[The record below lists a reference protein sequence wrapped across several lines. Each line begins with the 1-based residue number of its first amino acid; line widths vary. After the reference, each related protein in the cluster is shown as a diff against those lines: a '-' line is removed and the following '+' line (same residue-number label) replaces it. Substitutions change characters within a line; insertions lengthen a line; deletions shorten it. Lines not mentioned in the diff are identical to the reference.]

1 MMMEFLSG
9 MRTELMVTAVIFILL
24 FIKLGRGMEN
34 HTLLAVTQVMLL
46 AASALSFWPQ
56 ESGSLFGG
64 MFTHSA
70 LQGFQKSILLTGTY
84 LVSLL
89 FSNWLRRSP
98 HMTEFLV
105 LMLSS
110 LLGMCFLISSAHL
123 LMFYLSLEL
132 TTIPLAAM
140 SNFDL
145 NQKKSSEAA
154 MKMILSSA
162 FSSGILLFGI
172 SLVYGAT
179 GSLYFPEIAAS
190 LGSQH
195 EPLTILMFLFLLS
208 AFAFKMSI
216 VPFHLWTADVYEG
229 SPIPVTAF
237 LSVMSK
243 GAVAFA
249 LLTVL
254 YTVFPGQ
261 ANQWFGMIALL
272 AVATMLIGNL
282 FAIRQDN
289 LKRFL
294 AFSSIAQVGFILVAI
309 SGQTPVSITA
319 VTYFVLV
326 YMFSNLAAFGVA
338 AVLEQPDPEP
348 DDPWVEGI
356 KIGGSETMAVRR
368 PASDGTQ
375 KISHYRGLIKRSPL
389 LTWIMA
395 LALFSLAGIPPT
407 AGFFGKI
414 FLLSAGAAS
423 QHYWLII
430 IAALNMIVSLYYYLK
445 IVRVMFMTDPLPHS
459 TKLYPDPVVQ
469 FGLIIC
475 SVGIVLVGL
484 ISWIYEY
491 IGSLAH

>member
-1 MMMEFLSG
+1 
-9 MRTELMVTAVIFILL
+9 
-24 FIKLGRGMEN
+24 
-34 HTLLAVTQVMLL
+34 
-46 AASALSFWPQ
+46 
-56 ESGSLFGG
+56 
-64 MFTHSA
+64 
-70 LQGFQKSILLTGTY
+70 
-84 LVSLL
+84 
-89 FSNWLRRSP
+89 
-98 HMTEFLV
+98 
-105 LMLSS
+105 
-110 LLGMCFLISSAHL
+110 
-123 LMFYLSLEL
+123 
-132 TTIPLAAM
+132 
-140 SNFDL
+140 
-145 NQKKSSEAA
+145 
-154 MKMILSSA
+154 
-162 FSSGILLFGI
+162 
-172 SLVYGAT
+172 
-179 GSLYFPEIAAS
+179 
-190 LGSQH
+190 
-195 EPLTILMFLFLLS
+195 
-208 AFAFKMSI
+208 
-216 VPFHLWTADVYEG
+216 
-229 SPIPVTAF
+229 
-237 LSVMSK
+237 MSK

-254 YTVFPGQ
+254 YTVFPAQ
-261 ANQWFGMIALL
+261 ASQWFGMIALL

-294 AFSSIAQVGFILVAI
+294 AFSSIAQVGFILVAV
-309 SGQTPVSITA
+309 SGQQPVSITA

-338 AVLEQPDPEP
+338 AVLEQPDPLP

-356 KIGGSETMAVRR
+356 KMGGSEAM
-368 PASDGTQ
+368 PDWMPKPGSGGTQ
-375 KISHYRGLIKRSPL
+375 KISDYRGLIKRSPL

-445 IVRVMFMTDPLPHS
+445 IVRVMFMTDPPPHA

-484 ISWIYEY
+484 VSWIYDY
-491 IGSLAH
+491 ISSLAH